1 MKTNVKF
8 QVLTAMGV
16 KMTVFWDVALCGIL
30 VMEAV
35 STSETS
41 VTFYETTRRNIP
53 EDVRHQINIL
63 HIRRCANFRL
73 HINEVPFIIL

>member
-1 MKTNVKF
+1 MPPSSGT
-8 QVLTAMGV
+8 
-16 KMTVFWDVALCGIL
+16 L

-53 EDVRHQINIL
+53 EDSHLTNGFFVIL
-63 HIRRCANFRL
+63 RVNSDYFPEQH
-73 HINEVPFIIL
+73 